1 MFLSIT
7 LFCLVETSIKN
18 RILRGKAMEKEIEI
32 INKIIKESIIHGA
45 DAGGSYEQNEYNLI
59 VAVNEWLIFKGLHN
73 RYTVKKGVCV
83 DGWVVHQIV
92 PIKNDL
98 G

>member
-1 MFLSIT
+1 
-7 LFCLVETSIKN
+7 
-18 RILRGKAMEKEIEI
+18 MEKEIEI

-59 VAVNEWLIFKGLHN
+59 VSINEWLIFKGLYN
-73 RYTVKKGVCV
+73 RYTVKKGVYV
-83 DGWVVHQIV
+83 GDGWAVHQIV
-92 PIKNDL
+92 PIENVL